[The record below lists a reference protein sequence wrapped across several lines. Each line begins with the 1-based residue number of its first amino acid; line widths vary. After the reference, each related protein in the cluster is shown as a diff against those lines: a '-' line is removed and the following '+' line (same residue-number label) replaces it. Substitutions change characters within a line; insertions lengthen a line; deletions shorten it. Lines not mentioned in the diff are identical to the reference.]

1 MAFDPPPGRR
11 HGIATA
17 GLLLLAG
24 GFLAGTAAASPG
36 EAGLGHL
43 VIVLEGSR
51 LSITLDARAADVT
64 GLDHPPANA
73 AETTRLAE
81 ALKTLHSGD
90 TLILMPPQAWCRPI
104 AATVANPEAGG
115 LPGAA
120 LQASWQF
127 QCGAPAAL
135 HWIDAHLLAVFPG
148 LRRLE
153 ASATTPAGIKSVVLT
168 AGTPRMLLP
177 RASSVRQ

>member
-51 LSITLDARAADVT
+51 LSITLDARASDVT